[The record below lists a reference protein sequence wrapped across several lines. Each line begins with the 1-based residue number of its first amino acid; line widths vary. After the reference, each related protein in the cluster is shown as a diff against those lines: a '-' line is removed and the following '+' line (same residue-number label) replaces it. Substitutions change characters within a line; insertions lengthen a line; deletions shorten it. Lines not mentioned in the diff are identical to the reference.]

1 MPGVEASG
9 HVDHVAVAGS
19 FEQAAGDHA
28 AVSALAVDGYLTIAA
43 DGRQSLRKRI
53 QRVPLLLGDVSGLPF
68 AFAADV

>member
-28 AVSALAVDGYLTIAA
+28 AVSTLAVDGYRAFVINGWQA
-43 DGRQSLRKRI
+43 LRKHI
-53 QRVPLLLGDVSGLPF
+53 ERVPLRVSDVSGLPF
-68 AFAADV
+68 AFAANV